1 MKRLTEKVSSLKAQ
15 QRNYKSD
22 YYKSLNSLVLNG
34 TKRQS
39 QIGEPSEHEQTMHY
53 HNKIASPPTKS
64 TYTTLL

>member
-22 YYKSLNSLVLNG
+22 YYKSLNG